1 VSEWIA
7 LGVTPE
13 KGGVQPKRATEA
25 SLLRV
30 DDRAWL
36 VTANYE
42 ALLAYNCAHN
52 YAISVATLAARIA
65 K

>member
-1 VSEWIA
+1 MSEWIA
-7 LGVTPE
+7 LGLTSA
-13 KGGVQPKRATEA
+13 KSVQPKGTIQT

-30 DDRAWL
+30 DDRTWL

-52 YAISVATLAARIA
+52 YAISVAALAAKIA